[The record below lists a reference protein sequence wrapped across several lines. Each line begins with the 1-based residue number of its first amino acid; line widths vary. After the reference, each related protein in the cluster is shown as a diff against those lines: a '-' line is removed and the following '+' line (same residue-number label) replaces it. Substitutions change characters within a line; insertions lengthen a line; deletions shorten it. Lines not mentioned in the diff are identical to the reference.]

1 MAFTAARR
9 PRIVYSAGVK
19 WASYRCG
26 GQKTRWHG
34 SQKEAIRHARRML
47 NDQGF
52 GRLLIME
59 QADNDN
65 ARYRIVKEHVR

>member
-1 MAFTAARR
+1 MTS
-9 PRIVYSAGVK
+9 PQPGDRIVYSGGGDK

-26 GQKTRWHG
+26 GLKTRWHD
-34 SQKEAIRHARRML
+34 SSKEAIRHARRML

-59 QADNDN
+59 QADDDN
-65 ARYRIVKEHVR
+65 ARYRIVKEQVR